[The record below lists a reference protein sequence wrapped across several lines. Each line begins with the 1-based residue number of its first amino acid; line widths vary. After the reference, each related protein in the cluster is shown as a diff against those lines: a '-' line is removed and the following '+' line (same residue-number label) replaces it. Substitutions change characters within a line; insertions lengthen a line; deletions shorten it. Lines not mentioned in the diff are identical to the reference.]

1 MDWLKNVPDIKDY
14 VMPEIAGD
22 GKYYDNPPAG
32 LDAINWRAFM
42 AILYK
47 HHYDGMLSI
56 EPHSS
61 TWRGELGE
69 RGVKFTID
77 FIRSLMI

>member
-1 MDWLKNVPDIKDY
+1 MAISLLNTG
-14 VMPEIAGD
+14 MRPEIEED

-32 LDAINWRAFM
+32 LDVINWRAFM

-69 RGVKFTID
+69 KGVKFTIEY
-77 FIRSLMI
+77 IRSLMI